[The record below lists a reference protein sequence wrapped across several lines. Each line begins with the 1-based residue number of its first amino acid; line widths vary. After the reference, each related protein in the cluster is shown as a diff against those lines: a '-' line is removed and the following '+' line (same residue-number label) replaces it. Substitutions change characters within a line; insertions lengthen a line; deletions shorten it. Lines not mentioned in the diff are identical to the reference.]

1 MTAEELFYDLSNKY
15 GEDFNWD
22 MLPFSQSNGA
32 LDGIYYI
39 FHLTYSKQNLEGF
52 PKFERF
58 ADLCAVKG
66 FIEQALIAGYT

>member
-1 MTAEELFYDLSNKY
+1 MTAEELFYDISNKY

-39 FHLTYSKQNLEGF
+39 FFFIYFSPFYYQILELF
-52 PKFERF
+52 
-58 ADLCAVKG
+58 
-66 FIEQALIAGYT
+66 